1 MDDDPYE
8 VLSLVAPA
16 RIETIS
22 RVRRAVASWLG
33 HQPLHDDDAGT
44 VQVVVSELVAN
55 AVEASHE
62 GEEIGVRLARRD
74 GAVSVEVLNPSQ
86 RSAPVPIPA
95 MADPMATRGRGLAI
109 VGSLAEQLSLV
120 EEDGN
125 TVARCRVRVPA
136 EASAPEP
143 SR

>member
-1 MDDDPYE
+1 MSSTAGTGSNE
-8 VLSLVAPA
+8 SLALVAPA

-33 HQPLHDDDAGT
+33 GLTLDDDDAGT

-62 GEEIGVRLARRD
+62 GEEIHVHLARRD
-74 GAVSVEVLNPSQ
+74 GAVTVEVVNPSQ
-86 RSAPVPIPA
+86 RTAPVPIPA

-109 VGSLAEQLSLV
+109 VGSLADQLSLV
-120 EEDGN
+120 EEDGH
-125 TVARCRVRVPA
+125 TVARCRVRVPT
-136 EASAPEP
+136 PEP